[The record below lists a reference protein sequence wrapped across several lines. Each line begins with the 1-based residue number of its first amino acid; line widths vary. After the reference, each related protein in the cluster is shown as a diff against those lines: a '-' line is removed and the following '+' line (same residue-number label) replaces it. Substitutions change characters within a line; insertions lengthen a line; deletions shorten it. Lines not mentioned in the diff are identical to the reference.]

1 MGRDLIESKLKKRK
15 VSYMLKGF
23 TTYVSS
29 EVLFELF
36 PVESLML
43 VLTDVEL
50 VDNGLTV
57 AYALTK
63 S

>member
-1 MGRDLIESKLKKRK
+1 MS
-15 VSYMLKGF
+15 KGF

-36 PVESLML
+36 PAESLML